1 MKTVEITISNP
12 FIYSKRDSLGNLILD
27 ENGKEISITC
37 FQVTG
42 TPEARKL
49 YVADKQKEIALTGG
63 TISYTWEKP
72 LFHISTSKGAK
83 HKTNAVLTRNVT
95 DSGVGIWVNQDA
107 QAEKMLEKLL
117 DSDIEKEQ
125 YAKDSIAQKRELA
138 KQMIQARQQRI
149 AELKASSAKAQ
160 AKTAGKDIDT
170 I

>member
-27 ENGKEISITC
+27 ESGNEISITC

-42 TPEARKL
+42 TPEARKI

-72 LFHISTSKGAK
+72 LFHISTSKGSK

-95 DSGVGIWVNQDA
+95 DAGIGIWVNQDA
-107 QAEKMLEKLL
+107 QAEKMLQKLL
-117 DSDIEKEQ
+117 DGAIEKEQ
-125 YAKDSIAQKRELA
+125 YAKDSIAEKRELA

-149 AELKASSAKAQ
+149 AELKASSAKV
-160 AKTAGKDIDT
+160 KSTDAGKGIDT
-170 I
+170 V